1 MTKNEDFWAQWT
13 GPGRVTMEGREDF
26 RCQMASRAPAGG
38 MPSPSA
44 GAAEGILSRAAVR
57 EAGELAPAPGADEQT
72 VRIDVAGLYDGRRF
86 KGGILISKE
95 EFDKP
100 DVWQDY
106 VSNQFYA
113 WCAKNRY

>member
-1 MTKNEDFWAQWT
+1 MTMNEDFWAQWT
-13 GPGRVTMEGREDF
+13 GPGRVTVEGREDF

-38 MPSPSA
+38 MPA
-44 GAAEGILSRAAVR
+44 GGMPQVSRAAVR

-86 KGGILISKE
+86 KGGILISKV